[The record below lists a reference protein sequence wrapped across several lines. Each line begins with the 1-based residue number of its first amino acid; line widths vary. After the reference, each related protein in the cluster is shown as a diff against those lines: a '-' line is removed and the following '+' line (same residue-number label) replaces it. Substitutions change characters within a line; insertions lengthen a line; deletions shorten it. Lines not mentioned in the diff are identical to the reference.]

1 MKLFAISDLHVG
13 YPRNRAALD
22 RTPPHPDDWLI
33 LAGDVGETAEH
44 LDHTLAVL
52 TRRFAQLLWVPGNH
66 ELWTRPVASGLSGT
80 RKYAEL
86 LDVCRRHGTLTPE
99 DPYVLF
105 EGDGEPHRLA
115 PLFLLYDYSFAPA
128 DVGPDRAVSWA
139 LESGILCADE
149 HLLKPDPYP
158 SRAAWC
164 QARCLATQKR
174 LAAVVEQDTSPLV
187 LINHFPL
194 RRELAQL
201 PRIPRFAIWCGT
213 ERSRD
218 WHLRF
223 RASAVVYGH
232 LHSRRSERIDGVR
245 FEEVSLGYPGQW
257 QDIGLGLEP
266 YLRQILPATPGS
278 F

>member
-13 YPRNRAALD
+13 HALNRQALD

-33 LAGDVGETAEH
+33 LAGDIGETAQH
-44 LDHTLAVL
+44 LDETLSVL
-52 TRRFAQLLWVPGNH
+52 TQRFARVLWVPGNH
-66 ELWTRPVASGLSGT
+66 ELWTRPTLGGLRGA

-86 LDVCRRHGTLTPE
+86 VAVCHRYGTLTPE
-99 DPYVLF
+99 DPYALWQG
-105 EGDGEPHRLA
+105 EGGPHRIA
-115 PLFLLYDYSFAPA
+115 PLFLLYDYSFAP
-128 DVGPDRAVSWA
+128 PEITREQAVPWA

-149 HLLKPDPYP
+149 YLLHPDPYP

-164 QARCLATQKR
+164 EARCAATEKR
-174 LAAVVEQDTSPLV
+174 LQELVAQDSHPSV

-213 ERSRD
+213 ERSHD

-223 RASAVVYGH
+223 RATVVVYGH
-232 LHSRRSERIDGVR
+232 LHIRRTQYVDGVR
-245 FEEVSLGYPGQW
+245 FEEVSLGYPNQW
-257 QDIGLGLEP
+257 QDVGLGLEP
-266 YLRQILPATPGS
+266 YLRQILPTPA
-278 F
+278 